1 MDNQDGQ
8 PFTSDCECR
17 CASCPELIVPGDLI
31 SATPAGYVHA
41 GRCL

>member
-1 MDNQDGQ
+1 MDLQDGQ

-17 CASCPELIVPGDLI
+17 CADCPDPIVPGDLI
-31 SATPAGYVHA
+31 ATTPAGYVHA